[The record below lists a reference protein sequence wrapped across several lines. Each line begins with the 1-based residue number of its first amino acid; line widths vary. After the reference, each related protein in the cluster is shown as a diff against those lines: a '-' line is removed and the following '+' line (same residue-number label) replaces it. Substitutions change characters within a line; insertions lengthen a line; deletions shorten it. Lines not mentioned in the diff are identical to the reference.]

1 MPKFIEYV
9 FEDQDGTI
17 VQAEF
22 IDEAPQAARVL
33 WDMLEE
39 PITSTVLHGK
49 WAGPEVFVI
58 IPEPPEPIDPEFL
71 IATPIPGDILYVE
84 VPPSPLRGFDG
95 FHEFA
100 MFYGREGKAL
110 MLQAGLLY
118 GHRPHLVATVR
129 DKENLK
135 KFADACQK
143 VWKGG
148 EQRITVRRSAESD

>member
-1 MPKFIEYV
+1 MPKIIEYV
-9 FEDQDGTI
+9 FEDQDGVV

-22 IDEAPQAARVL
+22 IDEAPKAARVL
-33 WDMLEE
+33 WDMLAG
-39 PITSTVLHGK
+39 PITSAVQHGK

-58 IPEPPEPIDPEFL
+58 IPEPPENIEGEFI

-84 VPPSPLRGFDG
+84 VPPSPVRGFTG

-110 MLQAGLLY
+110 MLQAGILY
-118 GHRPHLVATVR
+118 GHRPNLVATIR

-135 KFADACQK
+135 KFAAACEN